1 MTNGGNSWQLPSAC
15 GGPFPECHNSYPAG
29 GYLLPLEARSTLPM
43 TLGDKE
49 KKKSLLRI
57 SGKEGLEYQSKE

>member
-1 MTNGGNSWQLPSAC
+1 MTNGGNFWQLCSAC

-29 GYLLPLEARSTLPM
+29 GCLLPLETRSALLM

-49 KKKSLLRI
+49 EKKNLLRI
-57 SGKEGLEYQSKE
+57 SGKEGLECQSKE